1 MGKLNNN
8 ESASHYIHWCADM
21 ANKQNVG
28 VPWIMCQ
35 QDDDVPPNV
44 VINFPPSV
52 ITLVFLSRFVSIYVT
67 FRTLYIYISTDQ
79 HVQRILLPRLVPQ
92 QDRHPKDL
100 DGELDWLVHVHFL
113 P

>member
-52 ITLVFLSRFVSIYVT
+52 ITLVFLSFGFFHIY
-67 FRTLYIYISTDQ
+67 IHISTDQ

-100 DGELDWLVHVHFL
+100 DWLVVHVHFL

>member
-52 ITLVFLSRFVSIYVT
+52 ITLVFLSFGFFHI
-67 FRTLYIYISTDQ
+67 YIYIY
-79 HVQRILLPRLVPQ
+79 PQ
-92 QDRHPKDL
+92 INTCNGFYCH
-100 DGELDWLVHVHFL
+100 DWF
-113 P
+113 PNRTGIQKIWTENWTGW